1 MIYYKVANFRI
12 QRYDM
17 AKDLQSFQKSKD
29 FLVCIDSDGCAI
41 DSMNIKHFNC
51 FGPRMVDEWNL
62 HDWSDEILE
71 RWNYVNLFSLTRGI
85 NRFKGLIK
93 ALKEIDAKYVK
104 IEDLESL
111 EHWVETTNELSNNS
125 LSRAIESNPESV
137 CLKKALSWSNQVNA
151 SIKQLPEEKVLPFA
165 MVKEALM
172 FAHEK
177 ADIAIVSSAN
187 LGAIM
192 DEWQRHGLLPHVDL
206 VLAQD
211 AGTKAFCIQ
220 ELLKKGYDKEK
231 VVMCGDAPGDMDAAA
246 VNGVFYYPIKVNLE
260 KESWCEFI
268 DVGFGKLLAGTY
280 GGAYQ
285 AEKNDEFI
293 KNLSK

>member
-1 MIYYKVANFRI
+1 MSRN
-12 QRYDM
+12 
-17 AKDLQSFQKSKD
+17 LQSFEKTKD

-41 DSMNIKHFNC
+41 DSMNIKHINC

-62 HDWSDEILE
+62 HDWSSQILE

-85 NRFKGLIK
+85 NRFKGLVT
-93 ALKEIDAKYVK
+93 ALKEIDEKYIK

-111 EHWVETTNELSNNS
+111 EHWVKTTNELSNNS
-125 LSRAIESNPESV
+125 LSKAIEQTPESI

-151 SIKQLPEEKVLPFA
+151 SIKQLPKEEVLPFE
-165 MVKEALM
+165 MVKEALI
-172 FAHEK
+172 FAHNK

-192 DEWQRHGLLPHVDL
+192 DEWERHELLPHVDL

-211 AGTKAFCIQ
+211 AGTKAYCIQ
-220 ELLKKGYDKEK
+220 ELLKKGYDKK
-231 VVMCGDAPGDMDAAA
+231 NVVMCGDAPGDLDAAKA
-246 VNGVFYYPIKVNLE
+246 NGVFYFPIKVNLE
-260 KESWCEFI
+260 KESWSEFI
-268 DVGFGKLLAGTY
+268 ADGFDRLLQGTY
-280 GGAYQ
+280 EGAYQ
-285 AEKNDEFI
+285 NEKIDEFI

>member
-1 MIYYKVANFRI
+1 
-12 QRYDM
+12 M

-41 DSMNIKHFNC
+41 DSMNIKHINC

-62 HDWSDEILE
+62 HNWSSEILE

-93 ALKEIDAKYVK
+93 ALKEIDEKYVK
-104 IEDLESL
+104 IEDLASL
-111 EHWVETTNELSNNS
+111 ENWVETTNELSNNS
-125 LSRAIESNPESV
+125 LSKAIEQNPQSI

-151 SIKQLPEEKVLPFA
+151 SIKQLPEAEVLPFA

-172 FAHEK
+172 FAHQR

-192 DEWQRHGLLPHVDL
+192 DEWQRHELLPHVDL

-211 AGTKAFCIQ
+211 AGTKAYCIQ
-220 ELLKKGYDKEK
+220 ELLKKGYDKKK
-231 VVMCGDAPGDMDAAA
+231 VVMCGDAPGDMDAAN

-260 KESWCEFI
+260 KESWSEFI
-268 DVGFGKLLAGTY
+268 DVGFDKLLEGTY
-280 GGAYQ
+280 EGAYQ
-285 AEKNDEFI
+285 NQKNDEFI

>member
-1 MIYYKVANFRI
+1 
-12 QRYDM
+12 M

-41 DSMNIKHFNC
+41 DSMNIKHINC

-62 HDWSDEILE
+62 HNWSNEILE

-93 ALKEIDAKYVK
+93 ALKEINEKYVK

-111 EHWVETTNELSNNS
+111 ENWVETTNELSNNS
-125 LSRAIESNPESV
+125 LSKAIEQNPQSV

-151 SIKQLPEEKVLPFA
+151 SIKQLPEAEVLPFA

-172 FAHEK
+172 FAHQR

-192 DEWQRHGLLPHVDL
+192 DEWQRHELLPHVDL

-211 AGTKAFCIQ
+211 AGTKAYCIQ
-220 ELLKKGYDKEK
+220 ELLKKGYDKNN
-231 VVMCGDAPGDMDAAA
+231 VVMCGDAPGDMDAAN
-246 VNGVFYYPIKVNLE
+246 VNGVLYYPIKVNLE
-260 KESWCEFI
+260 KESWSEFI
-268 DVGFGKLLAGTY
+268 AVGFDRLLQGTY
-280 GGAYQ
+280 AGEYQ
-285 AEKNDEFI
+285 DQKNDEFI

>member
-1 MIYYKVANFRI
+1 
-12 QRYDM
+12 M

-41 DSMNIKHFNC
+41 DSMNIKHVNC

-62 HDWSDEILE
+62 HNWSSEILE

-93 ALKEIDAKYVK
+93 ALKEIDEKYVK

-111 EHWVETTNELSNNS
+111 ENWVETTNELSNNS
-125 LSRAIESNPESV
+125 LSKAIEKNPQSV

-151 SIKQLPEEKVLPFA
+151 SIKQLPEAEVLPFA

-172 FAHEK
+172 FAHQR

-192 DEWQRHGLLPHVDL
+192 DEWQRHELLPHVDL

-211 AGTKAFCIQ
+211 AGTKAYCIQ
-220 ELLKKGYDKEK
+220 ELLKKGY
-231 VVMCGDAPGDMDAAA
+231 VRRCSRRYGCG
-246 VNGVFYYPIKVNLE
+246 K
-260 KESWCEFI
+260 
-268 DVGFGKLLAGTY
+268 GKRRILLS
-280 GGAYQ
+280 YQ
-285 AEKNDEFI
+285 GQP
-293 KNLSK
+293 